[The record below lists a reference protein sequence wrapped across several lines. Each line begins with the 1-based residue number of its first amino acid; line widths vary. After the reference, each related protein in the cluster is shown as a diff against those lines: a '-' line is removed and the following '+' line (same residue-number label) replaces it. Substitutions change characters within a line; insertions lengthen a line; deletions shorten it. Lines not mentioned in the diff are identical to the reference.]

1 MQAPPTTGQHNL
13 AISRPNNITCWGTVE
28 SLSMRHCGTCP
39 PSSFGNSV
47 HSATAASL
55 TVNISKITKEKH
67 VLHFRLS
74 RQKHAKT
81 HVNRLKIIVSE
92 LEIFRA
98 EEEGRGKIHD
108 VPPHLIS
115 WRRYCWGK
123 NLLASLSC
131 VSVDWPKVVRRFRH
145 CLR

>member
-13 AISRPNNITCWGTVE
+13 AISRPNNITCWGTVA

-98 EEEGRGKIHD
+98 GGRGDEKFMMC
-108 VPPHLIS
+108 PLTHLIS
-115 WRRYCWGK
+115 WRRHCCGE

-131 VSVDWPKVVRRFRH
+131 VSVDWPKVVRRF
-145 CLR
+145 